1 MSEDNDLLKVV
12 TSDERVDKQLREGR
26 EPEAKSWAD
35 LERKKLDSE
44 FPLPK
49 IEENESEKGPLE
61 SASKVIGELSD
72 KTKKLKKEMIT
83 GNGEKQPFD
92 PSGGKK

>member
-44 FPLPK
+44 FPLPE
-49 IEENESEKGPLE
+49 IEENKLKKGPLE
-61 SASKVIGELSD
+61 SAGEVIRELKD
-72 KTKKLKKEMIT
+72 KAK
-83 GNGEKQPFD
+83 
-92 PSGGKK
+92 